1 MSTKYAYPAIFT
13 QEDNGQ
19 YSIVFPDFEA
29 CFTQGDSIQEGLS
42 MAEDVLCLTL
52 YDMEEK
58 EVPVPVPSDP
68 RTIDF
73 DAASFV
79 TLVCCDTLEYRN
91 FFDNKAV
98 KKTLTVPHW
107 LDEMAVRANLN
118 FSQTLQNGLMEQL
131 GVKH

>member
-1 MSTKYAYPAIFT
+1 MSKYAYPAIFT
-13 QEDNGQ
+13 QEEQGN

-29 CFTQGDSIQEGLS
+29 CFTQGDSIQDG
-42 MAEDVLCLTL
+42 MAMAQDVLCLTL

-58 EVPVPVPSDP
+58 GEPIPEPSDP
-68 RTIDF
+68 RRLRF
-73 DAASFV
+73 DKTSFV
-79 TLVCCDTLEYRN
+79 TLVCCDTLEYRK

-107 LDEMAVRANLN
+107 LDEMAIRANIN

-131 GVKH
+131 GVKR